1 VHPTGIAHTSVA
13 VISLLLG
20 AVMLRMPK
28 GTELHRVLGILY
40 VFSMI
45 VLNVTALTIYRL
57 FGGFGVFHVLALVNL
72 AALLLGFG
80 AVFLKR
86 PRGAWLVYHYYFMG
100 WSYVGLCAAA
110 GSEIGVRLPGVSLL
124 LGTLVPTSIVTLV
137 GGAWVEMSR
146 RSTLQA
152 LAGRHGSG

>member
-1 VHPTGIAHTSVA
+1 MNATGIAHTGVA
-13 VISLLLG
+13 VVSLVLG
-20 AVMLRMPK
+20 AVMLGMPK
-28 GTELHRVLGILY
+28 GTELHRAIGILY

-45 VLNVTALTIYRL
+45 VLNVTALTIYRV
-57 FGGFGVFHVLALVNL
+57 FGGFGVFHVLALINL
-72 AALLLGFG
+72 AALLMGFG
-80 AVFLKR
+80 AVYLKR

-124 LGTLVPTSIVTLV
+124 LGTLVPTSVIVLV
-137 GGAWVEMSR
+137 GGAWVELSR

-152 LAGRHGSG
+152 LTGRHGSG